1 MQWFQKIRIGLL
13 HATYHRWMRKAE
25 QAKEDHDIHQFK
37 KAIYK
42 AEDAWRK
49 LVILTNKTKTNG

>member
-1 MQWFQKIRIGLL
+1 
-13 HATYHRWMRKAE
+13 MRKAE